1 MENVPLVIYIIF
13 KVHVFLSKNI
23 FLAEYIPK
31 IKGLRFSLYAFLEF
45 KLIYKGLVQ
54 NKDWNVEVEHHVKV
68 QKVQIY
74 RDQISTYFEK
84 EKRNNKSDR
93 HK

>member
-1 MENVPLVIYIIF
+1 M
-13 KVHVFLSKNI
+13 
-23 FLAEYIPK
+23 
-31 IKGLRFSLYAFLEF
+31 EF

-84 EKRNNKSDR
+84 EKKE
-93 HK
+93 